1 MRDWAV
7 WQAGASCYSQVALSS
22 NDSKTLYSIE
32 FYPNQVSV
40 HCTPH
45 NCSIGSAEVLRHFAQ
60 FGPVTCAVVG
70 GGNSSDKTGCL
81 WVNIFYAT
89 E

>member
-1 MRDWAV
+1 MH
-7 WQAGASCYSQVALSS
+7 CY
-22 NDSKTLYSIE
+22 
-32 FYPNQVSV
+32 
-40 HCTPH
+40 PH

-60 FGPVTCAVVG
+60 FGPVTCAKIG
-70 GGNSSDKTGCL
+70 DKSDGKSMAPNECA